1 MSPFFGI
8 EVAPGEP
15 AYFRPDDEL
24 RTVHLR
30 RATLVALDD
39 DAPAEPA
46 RVVVKCRVDRG
57 ARTVFAPPHA
67 LPPPRCP
74 PPREFADLVRPAS
87 RRPTVRASLA
97 DPEPRRVRAS

>member
-8 EVAPGEP
+8 ELAPGEP

-30 RATLVALDD
+30 RATLVTLDD

-57 ARTVFAPPHA
+57 ARTVFARLPVPPS
-67 LPPPRCP
+67 LC
-74 PPREFADLVRPAS
+74 PAS
-87 RRPTVRASLA
+87 LSPLLTSPA
-97 DPEPRRVRAS
+97 P

>member
-30 RATLVALDD
+30 RATLVNLDD
-39 DAPAEPA
+39 AASAEPA

-57 ARTVFAPPHA
+57 ARTVFARLPVPPS
-67 LPPPRCP
+67 LC
-74 PPREFADLVRPAS
+74 PAS
-87 RRPTVRASLA
+87 LSPLLTSPA
-97 DPEPRRVRAS
+97 P